1 MRGRVWSTGG
11 DVSSKTGKPWAPT
24 QVFEVDDSEYA
35 DDCAIL
41 YNSRAEAVKWIP
53 KMIVHFQL
61 FGLTVHTGP
70 AEQAHKS
77 KSEVGF
83 FAATYATYD
92 HIDTKVHPPIF
103 RNADGDEADF
113 SDIKTGDV
121 TAVPVVFKFKYLG
134 SMVQTSGADVL
145 DVERCAA
152 DPEGLTGRHSK
163 K

>member
-1 MRGRVWSTGG
+1 M
-11 DVSSKTGKPWAPT
+11 
-24 QVFEVDDSEYA
+24 
-35 DDCAIL
+35 
-41 YNSRAEAVKWIP
+41 
-53 KMIVHFQL
+53 HFQL

-92 HIDTKVHPPIF
+92 HIDTKVHPPILF

-113 SDIKTGDV
+113 SDIKTGDG

-134 SMVQTSGADVL
+134 SMVQTSGAGVL
-145 DVERCAA
+145 DVGNFLESRI
-152 DPEGLTGRHSK
+152 K
-163 K
+163 KAGGAFGALRQCLFSSQQVNARTKAKQKLVQTQSFLIRFLFHLILA